1 MRNFIVT
8 DLDLDD
14 FDRAILRLL
23 QADNSMP
30 LRLISEQVNLST
42 AAVQKRI
49 QRLRKKGVIRAEVA
63 LLDPDKVGR
72 PITIIVEV
80 HVEHT
85 PPGQEL
91 EALKAQFS
99 GPEIQQCYYVTGNA
113 DFLLVVTVATM
124 TEYQALTHR
133 LFDGNRLIKW
143 YRTTVVMERIK
154 AELSVPL

>member
-1 MRNFIVT
+1 VN
-8 DLDLDD
+8 DLDLDE

-23 QADNSMP
+23 QTDNSLT
-30 LRLISEQVNLST
+30 LRLISEQVNLSV

-49 QRLRKKGVIRAEVA
+49 QRLRKNGVIRAEVA

-85 PPGQEL
+85 PPGKEL
-91 EALKAQFS
+91 EALKAQFTA
-99 GPEIQQCYYVTGNA
+99 PEIQQCYYVTGNA

-124 TEYQALTHR
+124 AEYQALAHR
-133 LFDGNRLIKW
+133 LFDNRPLVRW

-154 AELSVPL
+154 AELSVPV

>member
-1 MRNFIVT
+1 MDSF
-8 DLDLDD
+8 DL
-14 FDRAILRLL
+14 AILRLL
-23 QADNSMP
+23 QTDNTVP
-30 LRLISEQVNLST
+30 LRKISEQVNLST

-49 QRLRKKGVIRAEVA
+49 QRLRQSGVIRAEVA
-63 LLDPDKVGR
+63 MLDPDKVGR

-91 EALKAQFS
+91 DALKAKFS

-113 DFLLVVTVATM
+113 DFLLVLTVATM
-124 TEYQALTHR
+124 SEYQALARR
-133 LFDGNRLIKW
+133 LFDDNPLIKW
-143 YRTTVVMERIK
+143 FRTTVVMERIK

>member
-1 MRNFIVT
+1 MT
-8 DLDLDD
+8 DIELDA
-14 FDRAILRLL
+14 FDRAILRLI
-23 QADNSMP
+23 QQDAGMP
-30 LRLISEQVNLST
+30 LRLISERVNLST

-49 QRLRKKGVIRAEVA
+49 QHLRQCGVIRAEVA

-85 PPGQEL
+85 PSSREL
-91 EALKAQFS
+91 DALKAKFS

-113 DFLLVVTVATM
+113 DFLLVLAVATM
-124 TEYQALTHR
+124 TEYQALARR
-133 LFDGNRLIKW
+133 LFDDNPLIIW
-143 YRTTVVMERIK
+143 FRTTVVMERLK

>member
-1 MRNFIVT
+1 MRNFIVS
-8 DLDLDD
+8 DLDLDE

-23 QADNSMP
+23 QADSGLP
-30 LRLISEQVNLST
+30 LRLISEQVNLSV

-49 QRLRKKGVIRAEVA
+49 QRLRKNGVIRAEVA

-91 EALKAQFS
+91 EALKVQFTA
-99 GPEIQQCYYVTGNA
+99 PEIQQCYYVTGNA

-124 TEYQALTHR
+124 AEYQALTHR
-133 LFDGNRLIKW
+133 LFDDKPLIKW

-154 AELSVPL
+154 ADLSVPV

>member
-1 MRNFIVT
+1 MS
-8 DLDLDD
+8 DLSLDE

-23 QADNSMP
+23 QTNNSLP

-49 QRLRKKGVIRAEVA
+49 QRLRKAGVIRAEVA

-91 EALKAQFS
+91 ESLKAQFT

-113 DFLLVVTVATM
+113 DFLLVITVATM
-124 TEYQALTHR
+124 AEYQALTHR
-133 LFDGNRLIKW
+133 LFDDKPLIKW

-154 AELSVPL
+154 AELSVPV